1 MVSRIREVALLPDP
15 QDVEILRSG
24 PRAWNAWRENNPSTV
39 PDLTGIT
46 LRLSERQMGPINGGP
61 INLKSALLQGAFLRF
76 ATLSAADLEAADMS
90 AADLM
95 HARFDRANLS
105 AANLSNAQLD
115 HADLSG
121 ATLTKVD
128 LCGASLQH
136 AILSTADLQ
145 AADMSGADL
154 MHARLDRAN
163 LSAANLTDARLD
175 YADFAGADLSKANLC
190 GASLQHAR
198 NLTESQL
205 KETSGSGST
214 ILPPHLQGSV
224 SWSGA
229 RSPTEIE
236 RHDLGPR
243 ARLPAKVDVSPLG
256 NRLTAS
262 IGRRSPARAAFT
274 PSGLGNQVASWGR
287 FSLGIP
293 ASSGWW
299 MRAMEGLLKREEGTR
314 FIGTIERLG
323 EGWRASFR
331 LRVPSQVFTQ
341 RDTEVFDTELQAT
354 KWVHTQATARGFS
367 SIEIRTRINSS
378 SIHGVSS
385 RVAALFIGV
394 TLVISAFVWQH
405 MNEAVP
411 LDTSGAQRGS
421 ESFLTQPKP
430 SLDTGTQGL
439 QPSAP
444 EALMEEKAAERRPLA
459 DAEIPRSAASTIDQT
474 ETTPGQRPVPETD
487 RATAPEETNVRAESQ
502 ASHGAKSSAEAF
514 GSLEQLQGPLH
525 KVTIQLSLRR
535 VAAGP
540 IATRHSPRLTGC
552 SPYTRP
558 ASPPA
563 AGQPAEAVAVN
574 TPEPSVSAPVSKVP
588 DLPAEAA
595 IPELQAAE
603 QPAEAVAVNTPEQ
616 HLDASPPNYTALPPV
631 TTAPPSVDVTALP
644 DDAEI
649 VPKPVRKPGIQNPAG
664 KPAIQKPTTAPPS
677 VDVTALPNDAEIV
690 PKPVRKPGIQSPA
703 GKPAIQ
709 KPVAKPVIQKPVGKP
724 VIQRAD
730 VDPKPAG
737 RPRAN
742 GQNLGNKKAEQQ
754 TNRSSTADLLAGGL

>member
-1 MVSRIREVALLPDP
+1 MVSRFREVALLPDTK
-15 QDVEILRSG
+15 DVEILRSG

-39 PDLTGIT
+39 PNLTGIA
-46 LRLSERQMGPINGGP
+46 LSLSERQMGPINGGP
-61 INLKSALLQGAFLRF
+61 INLKSARLQGAFLRF

-90 AADLM
+90 AADLV
-95 HARFDRANLS
+95 HARFDQANLS
-105 AANLSNAQLD
+105 AANLSDAQLD

-163 LSAANLTDARLD
+163 LSGANLTDARLD
-175 YADFAGADLSKANLC
+175 YADFAGADLSQANLC
-190 GASLQHAR
+190 GASLQHAK

-205 KETSGSGST
+205 RESRGSGTT

-224 SWSGA
+224 SWSVA
-229 RSPTEIE
+229 QSATEIE

-243 ARLPAKVDVSPLG
+243 ARLPAEVDVSPLG
-256 NRLTAS
+256 NPLTAS
-262 IGRRSPARAAFT
+262 IGRHSPPRTAFT

-314 FIGTIERLG
+314 FIGTIERLA

-341 RDTEVFDTELQAT
+341 RDTEVFNTELQAT

-378 SIHGVSS
+378 SIHGVNS

-411 LDTSGAQRGS
+411 LDTSSTQRGS
-421 ESFLTQPKP
+421 ESFLTQPKS

-439 QPSAP
+439 QPSAS
-444 EALMEEKAAERRPLA
+444 EALMEEKAAERRPSA
-459 DAEIPRSAASTIDQT
+459 DAEISPSVASTVDQT
-474 ETTPGQRPVPETD
+474 ETTPEQRPAPETD
-487 RATAPEETNVRAESQ
+487 RATPQETNVRAESQ
-502 ASHGAKSSAEAF
+502 ASHGAKPSAEAL
-514 GSLEQLQGPLH
+514 GSLEHAPG
-525 KVTIQLSLRR
+525 T
-535 VAAGP
+535 
-540 IATRHSPRLTGC
+540 
-552 SPYTRP
+552 P
-558 ASPPA
+558 AQSDDSALVSAESPPAPSQHAIVPDLSAAAPIPDPQDPQA
-563 AGQPAEAVAVN
+563 AGQPAETVAAN
-574 TPEPSVSAPVSKVP
+574 TPDLSAPMSKAP

-595 IPELQAAE
+595 TPALQDPQAAE
-603 QPAEAVAVNTPEQ
+603 QPAEALAVNTPWPSAPVSKAPDLPAEAASPELPDPQAAEQPAEALAVNTPEQ

-644 DDAEI
+644 HDAEI
-649 VPKPVRKPGIQNPAG
+649 VPKPVKKPGILAG
-664 KPAIQKPTTAPPS
+664 KP
-677 VDVTALPNDAEIV
+677 V
-690 PKPVRKPGIQSPA
+690 
-703 GKPAIQ
+703 IQ
-709 KPVAKPVIQKPVGKP
+709 KPVTKPVIQKPVGKP

-730 VDPKPAG
+730 VDSKPAG

-742 GQNLGNKKAEQQ
+742 GQNLGNKKTEPRP
-754 TNRSSTADLLAGGL
+754 TGRSSTADLLAGGL

>member
-15 QDVEILRSG
+15 KDVEILRSG

-39 PDLTGIT
+39 PDLTGIA

-61 INLKSALLQGAFLRF
+61 INLKSARLQGAFLRF

-90 AADLM
+90 DADLV
-95 HARFDRANLS
+95 HARFDQANLS

-205 KETSGSGST
+205 KESRGSGST

-243 ARLPAKVDVSPLG
+243 ARLPAEVDVSPLG

-262 IGRRSPARAAFT
+262 IGRRSPPRTAFT

-314 FIGTIERLG
+314 FIGTIERLA

-444 EALMEEKAAERRPLA
+444 EALMEEKAAERRPSA
-459 DAEIPRSAASTIDQT
+459 DAEIPPSAASTVDQT
-474 ETTPGQRPVPETD
+474 ETTPAQRPVPETD
-487 RATAPEETNVRAESQ
+487 RATAPEETNVRAELQ
-502 ASHGAKSSAEAF
+502 ASHGAKPSAEAF
-514 GSLEQLQGPLH
+514 GSLEHAPGTPEQSDDSAL
-525 KVTIQLSLRR
+525 VS
-535 VAAGP
+535 AE
-540 IATRHSPRLTGC
+540 
-552 SPYTRP
+552 
-558 ASPPA
+558 SPPAPSQHAIVPDLSAAAPIPDPQDPQA
-563 AGQPAEAVAVN
+563 AGQPAETVAAN
-574 TPEPSVSAPVSKVP
+574 TPDLSAPMSKAP

-595 IPELQAAE
+595 TPELQDPQAAE
-603 QPAEAVAVNTPEQ
+603 QPAEALAVNTPEQ

-649 VPKPVRKPGIQNPAG
+649 VPKPFRKPVIQNPAG
-664 KPAIQKPTTAPPS
+664 EPAIQKPTTAPPS

-690 PKPVRKPGIQSPA
+690 PKPVRKPVIQNPA
-703 GKPAIQ
+703 GKPVIQ
-709 KPVAKPVIQKPVGKP
+709 KPVAKPVIQKPVTKP
-724 VIQRAD
+724 VT
-730 VDPKPAG
+730 
-737 RPRAN
+737 N
-742 GQNLGNKKAEQQ
+742 GLK
-754 TNRSSTADLLAGGL
+754 